1 MTWNDIKLLRSVA
14 QDYATPSRFSKQ
26 VKIDVETG
34 SFEESKKRINK
45 LSKSSNVEGTVA
57 GHNSSHT
64 KHRRNIQHE

>member
-45 LSKSSNVEGTVA
+45 LEVLVKLIKQLEITP
-57 GHNSSHT
+57 
-64 KHRRNIQHE
+64 

>member
-1 MTWNDIKLLRSVA
+1 MGYKKNKFQIVMTWNDIKLLRSVA

-45 LSKSSNVEGTVA
+45 LEVLVKLIKQLEITP
-57 GHNSSHT
+57 
-64 KHRRNIQHE
+64 